1 MASSSLRE
9 KERWGKPRMK
19 GKLVQYLAVAV
30 FVASGGVGR
39 GAGPYFDARVAP
51 LLNARCLD
59 CHSGSKPKGGLDLS
73 RRRSAMEGGD
83 QGVVIVPGKPDASL
97 LWQYVN
103 DGKMPPK
110 KP

>member
-1 MASSSLRE
+1 MTDADGIYMVKWHHLYFGGRNGG
-9 KERWGKPRMK
+9 RKPRMN

-30 FVASGGVGR
+30 LAVCGGVGR
-39 GAGPYFDARVAP
+39 GAGPDFDEKVAP
-51 LLNARCLD
+51 LLSVRCLD

-97 LWQYVN
+97 
-103 DGKMPPK
+103 
-110 KP
+110 